1 MNTNNSISST
11 IKQLLEI
18 NVNSLKT
25 FERINEAI
33 TTSEQNVPLEILTSE
48 GGTKT
53 VYVPSFG
60 FMKKEL
66 ERLDTNLKALSGLGI
81 GNSTIRLADGSFQK
95 VITSALKTPA
105 SDITVINRP
114 TTFDIKSNYFF
125 EDFLNP
131 LLVAKFDI
139 TGQIPNDTERV
150 LIKRFIFDS
159 TDQVAVDYFDD
170 NFINTNDITYTA
182 ALAGLT
188 NNKIGYTND
197 EEVRDMPYRNSRY
210 YGKFDVTAISDSKRE
225 VIIDGVTKTKPIKLY
240 TLDQL
245 TYSDSNKELD
255 RTEVI
260 KPGDELMVNSLLKNT
275 RYKITKVDGS
285 QVELE
290 LVEGFEPIKITA
302 DSLAIYKNVGNTLE
316 AEINVGFNE
325 RMLIFIK
332 AIDPVSKMLA
342 EQWSPGV
349 GFYSNDLEITREDGV
364 VQNLAEYYADE
375 VADFGRYIKALKD
388 DAIPPATQGI
398 IPDAPV
404 LIADNFKVVQV
415 NKHLTESDAA
425 VKIKKLVSDKASVE
439 EAIKKLDD
447 TISKKRSEIATK
459 LYASAIQSDSDKN
472 ELAGLIDQR
481 SSEAS
486 LYSSIVTQIQSL
498 STDTNIG
505 GVAPKY
511 RVRGFWSIPFA
522 KTVAGTM
529 AQNVVQFFVQY
540 RYVSTSGKTPPVS
553 QLTFLEDSKE
563 KTAIFSNWSEVKT
576 TARSRAKDADGK
588 FRWQDSKVEDGE
600 AVNFNQ
606 LDISISQGEA
616 IEIRVKSIS
625 EAGYPANPILSD
637 WSEPVSIPFPVG
649 EVDTTDINALIQ
661 QNISEVTKVKLNEEL
676 AAQGVFTHVAG
687 SFTSN
692 ENFYAHTATDLA
704 SGFLSPEQKPVSVF
718 DKLTELQLQI
728 SALQE
733 QIENTKGELLVKL
746 IAEDGTVTII
756 NKDTTNQIFAG
767 YYTDEVSDLT
777 VKKGH
782 IVTKTFKLVI
792 ENTKATTLELISR
805 LTGDRKKPAYK
816 SATALAAATTNGF
829 GNPLNDAGAA
839 TTDNRIVADTYYTT
853 EGMYD
858 LVPIQYQNIS
868 STELSSLDL
877 LHDTPYQSAQRRG
890 QFIYSRFMD
899 ISGTQSLYNI
909 EPIDTTAAIGSLTQ
923 YEHVLGYADFESS
936 ATPTLLAVSGN
947 ASDADFIWAG
957 TFGMDQAGVATTQN
971 LSLDFSA
978 AMIDVTTFGTGNITA
993 SQYNSSIYLH
1003 KEHPDLQGL
1012 YADLNAAAADPTA
1025 VTDGEQQVSVQAL
1038 VNNAIHTMP
1047 ISAAIETSG
1056 LVLPYQISGGI
1067 TLANSNILSKK
1078 QLGYMEMDGMIA
1090 AGDRSFKM
1098 SFDAN
1103 DQYLL
1108 GGKSVGAFL
1117 FLAPINMLT
1126 LRTDGETRQSTK
1138 KVLPQAST
1146 ERLGTQTSSNSVSLD
1161 VVFQYRMTDYFGNDS
1176 STDIGRIGGFSKFGF
1191 GNLTYT
1197 KTIGLDIFDKS
1208 EEQFSFDI
1216 EVFAKYSP
1224 RGKNLNSIRA
1234 AQLVR

>member
-66 ERLDTNLKALSGLGI
+66 ERLDTNLKAISGLGT
-81 GNSTIRLADGSFQK
+81 GDSSIRLSDGSYQK

-105 SDITVINRP
+105 SDITIINRP
-114 TTFDIKSNYFF
+114 TTFNIKSNYFF

-139 TGQIPNDTERV
+139 TSQIPNDTERV

-159 TDQVAVDYFDD
+159 GNQVAVDYFND
-170 NFINTNDITYTA
+170 NFVNKNDITYSS

-188 NNKIGYTND
+188 NNKISYTDD

-210 YGKFDVTAISDSKRE
+210 YGKFDVTAISNSKRE
-225 VIIDGVTKTKPIKLY
+225 VIVNGVTTKKAIKLY

-260 KPGDELMVNSLLKNT
+260 KPGDELMVNSLYKNT
-275 RYKITKVDGS
+275 RYKVTNVDGS
-285 QVELE
+285 TRQVELE
-290 LVEGFEPIKITA
+290 LIEGFEPIKIGA
-302 DSLAIYKNVGNTLE
+302 DSVAIYKNIGNTLE

-325 RMLIFIK
+325 RILVFIK

-349 GFYSNDLEITREDGV
+349 GFYSNDLEITREDGN
-364 VQNLAEYYADE
+364 VQNLAEYYVDE

-398 IPDAPV
+398 TPDAPV
-404 LIADNFKVVQV
+404 LIAQNFKVVQV
-415 NKHLTESDAA
+415 NSHLTESDAA

-447 TISKKRSEIATK
+447 TIYKKRSEIATK
-459 LYASAIQSDSDKN
+459 IYGSTIQKDSDKN
-472 ELAGLIDQR
+472 VLSGLIDQR

-511 RVRGFWSIPFA
+511 RVRGFWSVPFA

-553 QLTFLEDSKE
+553 QLKFIEDSRE
-563 KTAIFSNWSEVKT
+563 KTAVFSNWSEVKT
-576 TARSRAKDADGK
+576 SARPRSKNEEGK
-588 FRWQDSKVEDGE
+588 FKWQDSKVEDGE
-600 AVNFNQ
+600 AINFNQ
-606 LDISISQGEA
+606 LDIAISQGEA
-616 IEIRVKSIS
+616 IEIRIKSIS

-637 WSEPVSIPFPVG
+637 WSEPVLIPFPPG

-661 QNISEVTKVKLNEEL
+661 QNVSEVTKVKLTDEL

-687 SFTSN
+687 GFTAN

-704 SGFLSPEQKPVSVF
+704 SGFLSPEQKPISVY
-718 DKLTELQLQI
+718 DKLAELQLQI
-728 SALQE
+728 VALQE
-733 QIENTKGELLVKL
+733 QIVKAKGEILVKL
-746 IAEDGTVTII
+746 VAEDGTVTLI

-805 LTGDRKKPAYK
+805 LTGDRSKPAYK
-816 SATALAAATTNGF
+816 STVATATATLNGF
-829 GNPLNDAGAA
+829 GNPVNDAGAQ
-839 TTDNRIVADTYYTT
+839 TTDNRIIADTYYTN
-853 EGMYD
+853 EGLYD

-868 STELSSLDL
+868 TTEFNSLEL

-890 QFIYSRFMD
+890 QFVYSRFMD
-899 ISGTQSLYNI
+899 ISGTEALYNV
-909 EPIDTTAAIGSLTQ
+909 EPISTIGAIGSLTN
-923 YEHVLGYADFESS
+923 YEYILGYSDFES
-936 ATPTLLAVSGN
+936 AIPPTLLLPTGDAN
-947 ASDADFIWAG
+947 DADFIWTG
-957 TFGMDQAGVATTQN
+957 TFGRTASGIVGGIGPSD
-971 LSLDFSA
+971 LSVPFSA
-978 AMIDVTTFGTGNITA
+978 DQIDVTSFSIALSATD
-993 SQYNSSIYLH
+993 YNSNIYLH
-1003 KEHPDLQGL
+1003 KEHPDLEGL
-1012 YADLNAAAADPTA
+1012 YSDYANAAIDSAA
-1025 VTDGEQQVSVQAL
+1025 VTNAEQQTSVQAL
-1038 VNNAIHTMP
+1038 VNNAIYTMP
-1047 ISAAIETSG
+1047 ISATVETSG
-1056 LVLPYQISGGI
+1056 LVKPYQLQLPAGSDV
-1067 TLANSNILSKK
+1067 LSKK
-1078 QLGYMEMDGMIA
+1078 QLGFMEMDGMIA

-1117 FLAPINMLT
+1117 FLAPINTSTLT
-1126 LRTDGETRQSTK
+1126 VDGETKQSTK
-1138 KVLPQAST
+1138 KVLA
-1146 ERLGTQTSSNSVSLD
+1146 GTGNGLSLD
-1161 VVFQYRMTDYFGNDS
+1161 VVFQYRMTDYFGNDPAS
-1176 STDIGRIGGFSKFGF
+1176 DIGRIGGFSKFGW

-1197 KTIGLDIFDKS
+1197 KKLGLDIFDKFD
-1208 EEQFSFDI
+1208 EQFSFDI

-1224 RGKNLNSIRA
+1224 KGKNLNSIKA
-1234 AQLVR
+1234 AQLVRI

>member
-66 ERLDTNLKALSGLGI
+66 ERLDTNLKAISGLGT
-81 GNSTIRLADGSFQK
+81 GNTSIRLADGSYQK

-105 SDITVINRP
+105 SDITTINRP

-131 LLVAKFDI
+131 LLVAKFNI
-139 TGQIPNDTERV
+139 TDQIPNDTERV

-159 TDQVAVDYFDD
+159 GDQVAVDYFNN
-170 NFINTNDITYTA
+170 NFVNKNDITYA
-182 ALAGLT
+182 SAIAGLT
-188 NNKIGYTND
+188 NNKISYIND

-210 YGKFDVTAISDSKRE
+210 YGKFDVTAISNSKRE
-225 VIIDGVTKTKPIKLY
+225 VIVNGVTTKKAIKLY

-255 RTEVI
+255 KTEVI
-260 KPGDELMVNSLLKNT
+260 KPGDELMVNSLYRNT
-275 RYKITKVDGS
+275 RYKVTKVDGS
-285 QVELE
+285 TRQVELE
-290 LVEGFEPIKITA
+290 LIEGFEPIKIGA
-302 DSLAIYKNVGNTLE
+302 DSISIYKNIGNILE

-325 RMLIFIK
+325 RILVFIK

-349 GFYSNDLEITREDGV
+349 GFYSNDLEITREDGSI
-364 VQNLAEYYADE
+364 QNLSNYYVDE
-375 VADFGRYIKALKD
+375 VSDFGRYIKALKD

-398 IPDAPV
+398 TPDAPV

-415 NKHLTESDAA
+415 NSHLTESDAA

-459 LYASAIQSDSDKN
+459 TYGSTIQKDSDKN
-472 ELAGLIDQR
+472 VLSGLIDQR

-486 LYSSIVTQIQSL
+486 LYSSVVTQIQSL

-505 GVAPKY
+505 GIAPKY

-522 KTVAGTM
+522 KTVAGTL
-529 AQNVVQFFVQY
+529 AQDVVQFFVQY
-540 RYVSTSGKTPPVS
+540 RYVSTSGKTPAVS
-553 QLTFLEDSKE
+553 QLKFIEDSRE
-563 KTAIFSNWSEVKT
+563 KTAVFSNWSEVKT
-576 TARSRAKDADGK
+576 AVRSRSKNDAGK
-588 FRWQDSKVEDGE
+588 FKWQDSKIEDGE
-600 AVNFNQ
+600 AINFNQ

-616 IEIRVKSIS
+616 LEIRIKSVS

-637 WSEPVSIPFPVG
+637 WSEPVLIPFPVG

-661 QNISEVTKVKLNEEL
+661 QNISEVTKVKLTDEL

-687 SFTSN
+687 GFTAN

-704 SGFLSPEQKPVSVF
+704 SGFLSPEQKPISVY
-718 DKLTELQLQI
+718 DKLAELQLQI
-728 SALQE
+728 VALQE
-733 QIENTKGELLVKL
+733 QIVKAKGEILVKF
-746 IAEDGTVTII
+746 ISEDGTVTTI
-756 NKDTTNQIFAG
+756 NKETTNQIFAG

-805 LTGDRKKPAYK
+805 LTGDRSKPAYK
-816 SATALAAATTNGF
+816 STSSTATATLNGF
-829 GNPLNDAGAA
+829 GNPLNDAGTP
-839 TTDNRIVADTYYTT
+839 TTDNRIIADTYYTN
-853 EGMYD
+853 EGLYD
-858 LVPIQYQNIS
+858 LVPVQYQNIS
-868 STELSSLDL
+868 TTEFNTLEL

-890 QFIYSRFMD
+890 QFVYSRFMD
-899 ISGTQSLYNI
+899 ISGTEALYNI
-909 EPIDTTAAIGSLTQ
+909 EPISTIGAIGSLTN
-923 YEHVLGYADFESS
+923 YEYILGYADFESG
-936 ATPTLLAVSGN
+936 TPSLLPPTGDAN
-947 ASDADFIWAG
+947 DADFIWTG
-957 TFGMDQAGVATTQN
+957 TFGRNAAGTAITSDLSGPFNADQ
-971 LSLDFSA
+971 
-978 AMIDVTTFGTGNITA
+978 IDVTSFSTLLTA
-993 SQYNSSIYLH
+993 TDYNSNIYLH
-1003 KEHPDLQGL
+1003 KEHPDLEGL
-1012 YADLNAAAADPTA
+1012 YSDYANAAGNNSAVADA
-1025 VTDGEQQVSVQAL
+1025 EQITSVKAL
-1038 VNNAIHTMP
+1038 VDNAIYTMP
-1047 ISAAIETSG
+1047 ISATVETSG
-1056 LVLPYQISGGI
+1056 LVKPYQLQLPAGSDV
-1067 TLANSNILSKK
+1067 LSKK
-1078 QLGYMEMDGMIA
+1078 QLGFMEMDGMILS
-1090 AGDRSFKM
+1090 GDRSFKM

-1117 FLAPINMLT
+1117 FLAPINTST
-1126 LRTDGETRQSTK
+1126 LSVDGETKQSTK
-1138 KVLPQAST
+1138 KVLSGVGNA
-1146 ERLGTQTSSNSVSLD
+1146 LNLD
-1161 VVFQYRMTDYFGNDS
+1161 VVFQYRMTDYFGNDPAS
-1176 STDIGRIGGFSKFGF
+1176 DLGRIGGFSKFGW

-1197 KTIGLDIFDKS
+1197 KKLGLDIFDKFD
-1208 EEQFSFDI
+1208 EQFSFDI

-1224 RGKNLNSIRA
+1224 RGKNLNSIKA
-1234 AQLVR
+1234 AQLIRGI